1 MATAV
6 VPAVGIASAAS
17 AATTPRRRFR
27 LIDAMILVAA
37 TALGCFIT
45 VSIVREQCL
54 SGGWSIGLDEGGDQ
68 VSGGGINQAAV
79 EDLLLVGTLGIAWL
93 SFPFFAIWT
102 LAMIPLRFISPRP
115 RLRRMVRQPGAMAM
129 IAAGV
134 GIAIAGIHVATIFVA
149 LGSGVLGDSV
159 LIMVVMGGAMSY
171 PGLAVFVTWMTLL
184 AGRRWRAEREWV
196 DRLGRVFGAYW
207 IAEAI
212 ALPVSYMFWVR
223 MGG

>member
-1 MATAV
+1 MATAIVPV
-6 VPAVGIASAAS
+6 VGMASAKS
-17 AATTPRRRFR
+17 VAAITRRRFR
-27 LIDAMILVAA
+27 LLDVMILVAA
-37 TALGCFIT
+37 TAMACGLTLAMERIT
-45 VSIVREQCL
+45 QGQLSWAAVPELL
-54 SGGWSIGLDEGGDQ
+54 SGESGPFSGLSPTFFFIMATFL
-68 VSGGGINQAAV
+68 VTLLTLPFAV
-79 EDLLLVGTLGIAWL
+79 
-93 SFPFFAIWT
+93 IWT

-115 RLRRMVRQPGAMAM
+115 RLRRIVRQPGAMAL

-134 GIAIAGIHVATIFVA
+134 GIAIAGIHVATVFFI
-149 LGSGVLGDSV
+149 LGSGALGGSLLILVL
-159 LIMVVMGGAMSY
+159 MGGALSY

-223 MGG
+223 IGG